1 MKTYTSILLLWALAC
16 SAQADDTGISA
27 GQSAMAARA
36 IAYANVVQPPQ
47 QTQVQVYQGNGQQ
60 AVGAGGGSNMS
71 LSIGSY
77 YGNGTGQPPRENIVS
92 VGNVIQVC
100 ENCSSNGR

>member
-1 MKTYTSILLLWALAC
+1 MKTYSSIFLLLVIAC
-16 SAQADDTGISA
+16 SAQADDTGLSA

-60 AVGAGGGSNMS
+60 PAGVGGGSNMNM
-71 LSIGSY
+71 SIGSY
-77 YGNGTGQPPRENIVS
+77 YGNGTGQLPRENIVS

-100 ENCSSNGR
+100 ENCSSGR